1 MSDLRIRKATIVD
14 IPVIAALFQT
24 TLKKV
29 NIRDYTPEQI
39 EAWGQKANENR
50 WRELFAGD
58 LVFMMA
64 EKTESLQVLL
74 R

>member
-50 WRELFAGD
+50 
-58 LVFMMA
+58 
-64 EKTESLQVLL
+64 
-74 R
+74 

>member
-39 EAWGQKANENR
+39 EA
-50 WRELFAGD
+50 
-58 LVFMMA
+58 
-64 EKTESLQVLL
+64 ESK
-74 R
+74 